1 LQNQSKSL
9 IGVMGGAW
17 GQPESIVGWIEESLL
32 RDMLNFRGL
41 IGILPSMPWLK
52 VMKGCENVFML
63 RDGGD
68 GDSSD
73 IGC

>member
-1 LQNQSKSL
+1 
-9 IGVMGGAW
+9 MGGAW

-32 RDMLNFRGL
+32 RDTLHFQGL
-41 IGILPSMPWLK
+41 IGMLPSMPWLK